1 MPIMKLLTLALSIT
15 ALLSLGQTK
24 LLGGGYTIDWHAIDA
39 GGVSN
44 STGGSFVLSG
54 TIGQA
59 DAATNPP
66 LSGGTFELAG
76 GFWPIANV
84 CYCLGDLNG
93 DGSKNGDDIQKFV
106 SCVTSGGACSCAD
119 LDQTSGVTLNDV
131 NVFVTDLL
139 SNTAC
144 P

>member
-1 MPIMKLLTLALSIT
+1 MKLLKYTLSIT
-15 ALLSLGQTK
+15 ALLSLSQSK
-24 LLGGGYTIDWHAIDA
+24 LSGGGYDIVWHTIDA
-39 GGVSN
+39 GGISN
-44 STGGSFVLSG
+44 STGGSFELSG
-54 TIGQA
+54 TIGQP
-59 DAATNPP
+59 DAAPNPP

-84 CYCLGDLNG
+84 CYCVGDLNG

-119 LDQTSGVTLNDV
+119 MDNATGVDLNDV

-139 SNTAC
+139 SNTFC

>member
-1 MPIMKLLTLALSIT
+1 MKLLKYALSIT
-15 ALLSLGQTK
+15 ALLLLTQTK
-24 LLGGGYTIDWHAIDA
+24 LLGGGFTIDWHTIDG

-44 STGGSFVLSG
+44 STGGSFELSG
-54 TIGQA
+54 TIGQP
-59 DAATNPP
+59 DAASNPP

-93 DGSKNGDDIQKFV
+93 DGARNGDDIQKFV
-106 SCVTSGGACSCAD
+106 TCVMLGGACSCAD
-119 LDQTSGVTLNDV
+119 MDQTSGVDLNDV
-131 NVFVTDLL
+131 DVFVTDLL
-139 SNTAC
+139 SNAAC

>member
-1 MPIMKLLTLALSIT
+1 MKLLKYALSIT
-15 ALLSLGQTK
+15 ALLSLVQTK
-24 LLGGGYTIDWHAIDA
+24 LLGGGYTIDWHTLDA

-44 STGGSFVLSG
+44 STGGTFELSG
-54 TIGQA
+54 TIGQP

-66 LSGGTFELAG
+66 LSGGTFEIAG

-93 DGSKNGDDIQKFV
+93 DGAKNGDDIQKFV

-119 LDQTSGVTLNDV
+119 MNQASGVNQDDV
-131 NVFVTDLL
+131 DVFVAGLL
-139 SNTAC
+139 SDTVC